1 MAEYTCFLFGQ
12 QNILLKNPVTGKVTG
27 TEASFLL
34 LDSVQLRLI
43 KEIELYVNKIMSL
56 MCEILDIS
64 RA

>member
-12 QNILLKNPVTGKVTG
+12 QNSLLKNPVTGKVTG

-43 KEIELYVNKIMSL
+43 QDNEPDV
-56 MCEILDIS
+56 
-64 RA
+64 